1 MMENYTMFYVFI
13 MNIVQLHKYLLSTS
27 YMPGMKN
34 AIMHKWG
41 RFLLE
46 QEVLNWKKNDIF
58 PEKSRHIVKS

>member
-46 QEVLNWKKNDIF
+46 QEVLNWKKKMIYSQKNHGI
-58 PEKSRHIVKS
+58 